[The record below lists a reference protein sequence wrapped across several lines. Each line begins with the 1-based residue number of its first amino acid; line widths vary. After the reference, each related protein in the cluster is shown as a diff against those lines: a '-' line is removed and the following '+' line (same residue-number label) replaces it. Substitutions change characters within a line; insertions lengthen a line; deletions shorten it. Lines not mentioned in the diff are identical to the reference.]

1 MSTTLDRLLQNV
13 TPEDINAYINGLP
26 TPNTFALT
34 QSVIP
39 ERKIYG
45 PKFRIE
51 SNKRRINAA
60 KFRAFDTPHA
70 LAKRQ
75 AERVVNEGMLP
86 PVGQTLE
93 MGELSLI
100 LFNARRGADDQ
111 EFIEQLY
118 DDLER
123 HFTSIK
129 IAMEVAAGQLLSTGV
144 VNLPGIGDS
153 GEYLE
158 VDWNVPTENKPIAA
172 TFWDQEGAT
181 PLTDEMA
188 WMRYLKSV
196 GAPKPAR
203 IITSERAISVLAS
216 NLEYRTAF
224 WNSSSPETTPSTT
237 LSPPDVNSVRAR
249 WNLPPVEIY
258 DEQVWV
264 DDVYQRVTPEGLWA
278 MVPPNPDQWAQTQ
291 YGVTAEQDNLDSSSN
306 PGLEAAREPG
316 MYVSYEKKSN
326 PVQFSTTANA
336 IAMPVLYVPNFHIA
350 ATVLAED

>member
-1 MSTTLDRLLQNV
+1 MSTLDRLLRNV

-26 TPNTFALT
+26 VPATYALT

-100 LFNARRGADDQ
+100 LHQARRGADDQ
-111 EFIEQLY
+111 EFLDALY

-129 IAMEVAAGQLLSTGV
+129 IAQEIAAGELLATGV
-144 VNLPGIGDS
+144 VHLPGVN
-153 GEYLE
+153 LE
-158 VDWNVPTENKPIAA
+158 VDWNVPAQNKPVAA
-172 TFWDQEGAT
+172 TPWDDPAAT

-188 WMRYLKSV
+188 WIRYLKSV

-203 IITSERAISVLAS
+203 VITSERAASVLAS
-216 NLEYRTAF
+216 NIEYRTAF
-224 WNSSSPETTPSTT
+224 WNSSSPATTPSTT
-237 LSPPDVNSVRAR
+237 LSPPDVNAVRAR
-249 WNLPPVEIY
+249 WNLPPIEIY
-258 DEQVWV
+258 DEQVWS
-264 DDVYQRVTPEGLWA
+264 DDVYVRTTPESLWA
-278 MVPPNPDQWAQTQ
+278 MVPPNPEQWAQTQ
-291 YGVTAEQDNLDSSSN
+291 YGVTAEQDNLEDGEN

-316 MYVSYEKKSN
+316 IYVSYEKKSN

-336 IAMPVLYVPNFHIA
+336 IAMPVLYVNNFHIS
-350 ATVLAED
+350 ATVLSGS

>member
-1 MSTTLDRLLQNV
+1 MSTTLDRLLRNV
-13 TPEDINAYINGLP
+13 TPEDLNVYINGLP
-26 TPNTFALT
+26 IPNSYALT

-39 ERKIYG
+39 ERKIFG

-100 LFNARRGADDQ
+100 LHAAKRGADDQ
-111 EFIEQLY
+111 EFIQALY

-129 IAMEVAAGQLLSTGV
+129 IAQEIAAGELLSTGV
-144 VNLPGIGDS
+144 VNLPGVN
-153 GEYLE
+153 LE
-158 VDWNVPTENKPIAA
+158 VDWNVPAENKPVAA
-172 TFWDQEGAT
+172 TPWDQAGAT

-188 WMRYLKSV
+188 WIRYLKSV

-203 IITSERAISVLAS
+203 VITSERAASVLAS

-237 LSPPDVNSVRAR
+237 LSPPDVNAVRAR
-249 WNLPPVEIY
+249 WNLPPIEIY
-258 DEQVWV
+258 DEQVWS
-264 DDVYQRVTPEGLWA
+264 DDVYVRTTPESLWA

-291 YGVTAEQDNLDSSSN
+291 YGVTAEQDNLDTGDN
-306 PGLEAAREPG
+306 PGLEAAQEPG
-316 MYVSYEKKSN
+316 IYVSYEKKSN

-336 IAMPVLYVPNFHIA
+336 IAMPVLYVNNFHIS
-350 ATVLAED
+350 ATVLSED

>member
-26 TPNTFALT
+26 TPNTYALT

-51 SNKRRINAA
+51 SNKRRVNAA

-70 LAKRQ
+70 LARRQ

-100 LFNARRGADDQ
+100 LHHARRGADDQ
-111 EFIEQLY
+111 EFIDALY

-129 IAMEVAAGQLLSTGV
+129 TAMEIAAGELLATGV
-144 VNLPGIGDS
+144 VNLPGVGLD
-153 GEYLE
+153 
-158 VDWNVPTENKPIAA
+158 VNWNVPTENKPVAA
-172 TFWDQEGAT
+172 TPWDQAGAT

-188 WMRYLKSV
+188 WIRYLKSV
-196 GAPKPAR
+196 GAPRPAR
-203 IITSERAISVLAS
+203 VITSERAASVLAS

-224 WNSSSPETTPSTT
+224 WNSSSPETTPSAT
-237 LSPPDVNSVRAR
+237 LSPPDVNAVRAR
-249 WNLPPVEIY
+249 WNLPPIEIY
-258 DEQVWV
+258 DEQVWS
-264 DDVYQRVTPEGLWA
+264 DDQYIRTTPESLWA
-278 MVPPNPDQWAQTQ
+278 MVPPNPEQWAQTQ
-291 YGVTAEQDNLDSSSN
+291 YGVTAEQDNLDSTGN
-306 PGLEAAREPG
+306 PGLEASREPG

-336 IAMPVLYVPNFHIA
+336 VAMPVLYVPNFHIS
-350 ATVLAED
+350 ATVLSED

>member
-1 MSTTLDRLLQNV
+1 MSTLDRLLRNV
-13 TPEDINAYINGLP
+13 TPEDINAYVNGLP

-111 EFIEQLY
+111 EFLDALY

-129 IAMEVAAGQLLSTGV
+129 IAEEIAAGELLSTGV
-144 VNLPGIGDS
+144 VNLPGVG
-153 GEYLE
+153 LE
-158 VDWNVPTENKPIAA
+158 VDWNVPDENKPVAA
-172 TFWDQEGAT
+172 IPWDEANAT
-181 PLTDEMA
+181 PLTDEQA
-188 WMRYLKSV
+188 WLRYLKSV
-196 GAPKPAR
+196 GAPRPAR
-203 IITSERAISVLAS
+203 VITSERAASLLAS

-224 WNSSSPETTPSTT
+224 WNSSSPENTPSAT
-237 LSPPDVNSVRAR
+237 LSPPDVNAVRAR
-249 WNLPPVEIY
+249 WNLPPIEIY
-258 DEQVWV
+258 DEQVWS
-264 DDVYQRVTPEGLWA
+264 DDEYVRVTPESLWA

-291 YGVTAEQDNLDSSSN
+291 YGVTAEQDNLDTGEN
-306 PGLEAAREPG
+306 PGLEASREPG
-316 MYVSYEKKSN
+316 IYVSYEKKQN

-336 IAMPVLYVPNFHIA
+336 IAMPVLYVNNFHIS
-350 ATVLAED
+350 ATVLEED

>member
-1 MSTTLDRLLQNV
+1 MSSTLDRLLRNV
-13 TPEDINAYINGLP
+13 TPEDINVYINGLP
-26 TPNTFALT
+26 TPNSYALT
-34 QSVIP
+34 QSVVP

-45 PKFRIE
+45 PKFKIE
-51 SNKRRINAA
+51 SGKRRVNAA
-60 KFRAFDTPHA
+60 KFRAFDAPHA

-111 EFIEQLY
+111 EFIDQLY
-118 DDLER
+118 SDLDR

-129 IAMEVAAGQLLSTGV
+129 IAMELAAGQLITTGLV
-144 VNLPGIGDS
+144 DLPGVGLD
-153 GEYLE
+153 
-158 VDWNVPTENKPIAA
+158 VDWGVPDANKPVAA
-172 TFWDQEGAT
+172 IPWDQDGAT

-188 WMRYLKSV
+188 WIRYLKSV

-203 IITSERAISVLAS
+203 VVTSERAVSVLAS

-224 WNSSSPETTPSTT
+224 WNSASPETTPSTT
-237 LSPPDVNSVRAR
+237 LAPPDVNSVRAR

-258 DEQVWV
+258 DEQVWD
-264 DDVYQRVTPEGLWA
+264 DDVFKRVTPEGLWA
-278 MVPPNPDQWAQTQ
+278 MIPPSPDQWAQTQ
-291 YGVTAEQDNLDSSSN
+291 YGVTAEQDNLDSGDN
-306 PGLEAAREPG
+306 PGLEASQEPG
-316 MYVSYEKKSN
+316 IYVSYDKKSN

-336 IAMPVLYVPNFHIA
+336 IAMPVLYVNNFHIS
-350 ATVLAED
+350 ATVLDDEG

>member
-1 MSTTLDRLLQNV
+1 MGTTLDRLLRNV
-13 TPEDINAYINGLP
+13 TPEDINAYISGLP
-26 TPNTFALT
+26 VPNTYALT

-60 KFRAFDTPHA
+60 KFRAFETPHA

-100 LFNARRGADDQ
+100 LFQARRGADDQ
-111 EFIEQLY
+111 EFIDALY

-129 IAMEVAAGQLLSTGV
+129 IAMEIAAGELLSTGV
-144 VNLPGIGDS
+144 VNLPGVGLD
-153 GEYLE
+153 
-158 VDWNVPTENKPIAA
+158 VDWNVPDENKPVAA
-172 TFWDQEGAT
+172 TPWDQDGAT

-188 WMRYLKSV
+188 WIRYLKSV

-203 IITSERAISVLAS
+203 VITSERAASVLAS

-224 WNSSSPETTPSTT
+224 WNSSSPGTTPSTT
-237 LSPPDVNSVRAR
+237 LSPPDVNAVRAR
-249 WNLPPVEIY
+249 WNLPPIEIY
-258 DEQVWV
+258 DEQVWS
-264 DDVYQRVTPEGLWA
+264 DDQYIRTTPESLWA
-278 MVPPNPDQWAQTQ
+278 MVPPNPEQWAQTQ
-291 YGVTAEQDNLDSSSN
+291 YGVTAEQDNLDEGEN
-306 PGLEAAREPG
+306 PGIAAAREPG
-316 MYVSYEKKSN
+316 IYVSMETKAN
-326 PVQFSTTANA
+326 PPSVSTTANA
-336 IAMPVLYVPNFHIA
+336 IAMPVLYVPNFHIS
-350 ATVLAED
+350 ATVLSKD

>member
-1 MSTTLDRLLQNV
+1 MSSTLDRLLRNV

-26 TPNTFALT
+26 TPNTYALT

-51 SNKRRINAA
+51 SNKRRVNAA
-60 KFRAFDTPHA
+60 KFRAFDAPHA

-100 LFNARRGADDQ
+100 LHTAKRGADDQ
-111 EFIEQLY
+111 DFIDQLY
-118 DDLER
+118 SDLDR

-129 IAMEVAAGQLLSTGV
+129 IAMELAAGELLTTGI
-144 VNLPGIGDS
+144 VNLPGVGLD
-153 GEYLE
+153 
-158 VDWNVPTENKPIAA
+158 VDWNVPAENKPVAA
-172 TFWDQEGAT
+172 IPWDQDGAK

-188 WMRYLKSV
+188 WIRYLKSI

-203 IITSERAISVLAS
+203 VITSERALSVLAS

-237 LSPPDVNSVRAR
+237 LAPPDVNSVRAR
-249 WNLPPVEIY
+249 WNLPPVELY
-258 DEQVWV
+258 DEQVWD
-264 DDVYQRVTPEGLWA
+264 DDVFKRVTPEGLWA
-278 MVPPNPDQWAQTQ
+278 MIPPSPDQWAQTQ
-291 YGVTAEQDNLDSSSN
+291 YGITAEQDNLDSGDN
-306 PGLEAAREPG
+306 PGLEAAQEPG
-316 MYVSYEKKSN
+316 IYVSYEKKSN

-336 IAMPVLYVPNFHIA
+336 VAMPVLYVNNFHIS
-350 ATVLAED
+350 ATVLDED

>member
-1 MSTTLDRLLQNV
+1 MSTLDRLLRNV

-26 TPNTFALT
+26 TPNQYALT

-111 EFIEQLY
+111 EFIDQLY

-129 IAMEVAAGQLLSTGV
+129 IAMEIAAGQLLSTGV
-144 VNLPGIGDS
+144 VKLPGPDNG
-153 GEYLE
+153 GEWLD
-158 VDWNVPTENKPIAA
+158 VDWNVPTENKPVAA
-172 TFWDQEGAT
+172 IPWDQDGAL
-181 PLTDEMA
+181 PLTDEQA
-188 WMRYLKSV
+188 WIRYLKSV
-196 GAPKPAR
+196 GAPRPAKV
-203 IITSERAISVLAS
+203 ITSERAAAVLAS

-224 WNSSSPETTPSTT
+224 WNSSSPGTTPSTT
-237 LSPPDVNSVRAR
+237 LSPPDVNAVRAR
-249 WNLPPVEIY
+249 WSLPPIEIY
-258 DEQVWV
+258 DEQVWS
-264 DDVYQRVTPEGLWA
+264 DDEYVRVTPESLWA
-278 MVPPNPDQWAQTQ
+278 MVPPNPEQWAQTQ
-291 YGVTAEQDNLDSSSN
+291 YGVTAEQDNLDPGEN

-316 MYVSYEKKSN
+316 IYVSYEKKEN
-326 PVQFSTTANA
+326 PVHFSTTANA
-336 IAMPVLYVPNFHIA
+336 IAMPVLYVNNFHIS
-350 ATVLAED
+350 ATVLSED

>member
-1 MSTTLDRLLQNV
+1 MSTTLDRLLRNV
-13 TPEDINAYINGLP
+13 TPEDLNVYINGLP
-26 TPNTFALT
+26 IPNSYALT

-39 ERKIYG
+39 ERKIFG

-100 LFNARRGADDQ
+100 LHAAKRGADDQ
-111 EFIEQLY
+111 EFIQALY

-129 IAMEVAAGQLLSTGV
+129 IAQEIAAGELLSTGV
-144 VNLPGIGDS
+144 VNLPGVN
-153 GEYLE
+153 LE
-158 VDWNVPTENKPIAA
+158 VDWNVPAENKPVAA
-172 TFWDQEGAT
+172 TPWDQAGAT

-188 WMRYLKSV
+188 WIRYLKSV

-203 IITSERAISVLAS
+203 VITSERAASVLAS

-237 LSPPDVNSVRAR
+237 LSPPDVNAVRAR
-249 WNLPPVEIY
+249 WNLPPIEIY
-258 DEQVWV
+258 DEQVWS
-264 DDVYQRVTPEGLWA
+264 DDVYVRTTPESLWA

-291 YGVTAEQDNLDSSSN
+291 YGVTAEQDNLDTSDN
-306 PGLEAAREPG
+306 PGLEATQEPG
-316 MYVSYEKKSN
+316 IYVSYEKKSN

-336 IAMPVLYVPNFHIA
+336 IAMPVLYVNNFHIS
-350 ATVLAED
+350 ATVLSED

>member
-26 TPNTFALT
+26 LPNNYALT
-34 QSVIP
+34 RSVVP

-51 SNKRRINAA
+51 SSKRRINAA
-60 KFRAFDTPHA
+60 KFRAYNTPHA

-93 MGELSLI
+93 MNELSLI
-100 LFNARRGADDQ
+100 LHAARRGADDQ
-111 EFIEQLY
+111 EFIDALY

-123 HFTSIK
+123 HFTSVK
-129 IAMEVAAGQLLSTGV
+129 IAMEIAAGELLTDGI
-144 VNLPGIGDS
+144 VNLPGVGLD
-153 GEYLE
+153 
-158 VDWNVPTENKPIAA
+158 VDWNVPAENRPTAA
-172 TFWDQEGAT
+172 TPWDDPAAT

-188 WMRYLKSV
+188 WIRYLKSV

-203 IITSERAISVLAS
+203 VITSERAVSVLAS

-224 WNSSSPETTPSTT
+224 WNSSSPETTPSAT

-258 DEQVWV
+258 DEQVWQ
-264 DDVYQRVTPEGLWA
+264 DDVYRRVTPEGLWA
-278 MVPPNPDQWAQTQ
+278 MVPPNPEQWAQTQ
-291 YGVTAEQDNLDSSSN
+291 YGVTAEQDNLDADEN

-316 MYVSYEKKSN
+316 IFVSMEKKNN
-326 PVQFSTTANA
+326 PVQLATTANA
-336 IAMPVLYVPNFHIA
+336 IAMPVLYVPNFHIS
-350 ATVLAED
+350 ATVLSED

>member
-1 MSTTLDRLLQNV
+1 MSTLDRLLRNV

-26 TPNTFALT
+26 TPNSYALT

-111 EFIEQLY
+111 EFLDQLY

-129 IAMEVAAGQLLSTGV
+129 IAMEIAAGELLTTGV
-144 VNLPGIGDS
+144 VKLPGIGGMGQWLD
-153 GEYLE
+153 
-158 VDWNVPTENKPIAA
+158 VDWNVPDENKPVAA
-172 TFWDQEGAT
+172 TPWDQDGAT
-181 PLTDEMA
+181 PLTDEQA
-188 WMRYLKSV
+188 WIRYLKSV

-203 IITSERAISVLAS
+203 VITSERAASVLAS

-237 LSPPDVNSVRAR
+237 LSPPDVNAVRAR
-249 WNLPPVEIY
+249 WNLPPIEIY
-258 DEQVWV
+258 DEQVWS
-264 DDVYQRVTPEGLWA
+264 DDQYIRTTPESLWA
-278 MVPPNPDQWAQTQ
+278 MVPPNPEQWAQTQ
-291 YGVTAEQDNLDSSSN
+291 YGVTAEQDNLDSGEN

-316 MYVSYEKKSN
+316 IFVSYEKKQN

-336 IAMPVLYVPNFHIA
+336 IAMPVLYVNNFHIS
-350 ATVLAED
+350 ATVLSED

>member
-1 MSTTLDRLLQNV
+1 MSTTLDRLLRNV
-13 TPEDINAYINGLP
+13 TPEDLNVYINGLP
-26 TPNTFALT
+26 IPNSYALT

-100 LFNARRGADDQ
+100 LHAAKRGADDQ
-111 EFIEQLY
+111 EFIQALY

-129 IAMEVAAGQLLSTGV
+129 IAQEIAAGKLLSTGV
-144 VNLPGIGDS
+144 VPLPGVGLD
-153 GEYLE
+153 
-158 VDWNVPTENKPIAA
+158 VDWNVPAA
-172 TFWDQEGAT
+172 NMPVAAVKWDQPTAT

-188 WMRYLKSV
+188 WIRYLKSV

-203 IITSERAISVLAS
+203 VITSERAASVLAS
-216 NLEYRTAF
+216 NLEYRTAH

-237 LSPPDVNSVRAR
+237 LAPPDVNSVRAR
-249 WNLPPVEIY
+249 WNLPPIEIY
-258 DEQVWV
+258 DEQVW
-264 DDVYQRVTPEGLWA
+264 DDDTYVRTTPEGMWA
-278 MVPPNPDQWAQTQ
+278 MIPPNPNQWAETQ
-291 YGVTAEQDNLDSSSN
+291 YGVTAEQDNLDQGEN
-306 PGLEAAREPG
+306 PGLEASQEPG
-316 MYVSYEKKSN
+316 IYISYEKKSN

-336 IAMPVLYVPNFHIA
+336 IAMPVLYVNNFHIS
-350 ATVLAED
+350 ATVLDED